1 MARLGDVLVHVDKE
15 SYRDS
20 VNVTEYAVERGE
32 PFTDHIEAKPEELSL
47 SAVIVGDDYSA
58 KVQKLRE
65 YTRKGTLLRYVGRS
79 TVSDVVILDIGR
91 DYSADIGN
99 GVAFSISV
107 RKIRIA
113 KSPWV
118 KAPPKQKPAQ
128 KPPSRSGK
136 KKPVSTKP
144 RTTTARYH
152 VTKKGDT
159 YWGLSGKYGT
169 SIPQLRA
176 WNRYPDR
183 QIPSGVKLRV
193 K

>member
-1 MARLGDVLVHVDKE
+1 MAKLGDVTIHVEKE
-15 SYRDS
+15 SYRDQ
-20 VNVTEYAVERGE
+20 VEATEYAVERGE
-32 PFTDHIEAKPEELSL
+32 PFTDHIEAKPEELTL
-47 SAVIVGDDYSA
+47 SAVIVGNDYSA
-58 KVQKLRE
+58 KVEKLRE
-65 YTRKGTLLRYVGRS
+65 YMRKGTLLRYVGRS
-79 TVSDVVILDIGR
+79 TASDVVILDIGR

-99 GVAFSISV
+99 GVALSISV

-144 RTTTARYH
+144 RPSTARYH

-159 YWGLSGKYGT
+159 YWGLSRKYGT

-183 QIPSGVKLRV
+183 QIPIGVKLRV

>member
-1 MARLGDVLVHVDKE
+1 MARLGDINIHVEKE
-15 SYRDS
+15 SYRDQ
-20 VNVTEYAVERGE
+20 VEATEYAVERGE

-47 SAVIVGDDYSA
+47 SAVIVGDDSSA
-58 KVQKLRE
+58 KVEKLRE
-65 YTRKGTLLRYVGRS
+65 YMRNGTLLRYVGRS
-79 TVSDVVILDIGR
+79 TASEVVILDINR

-99 GVAFSISV
+99 GVALSIFI

-144 RTTTARYH
+144 RPSTARYH
-152 VTKKGDT
+152 IAKKGDT

-183 QIPSGVKLRV
+183 QIPIGVKLRV